1 MTTERLPD
9 RLDSVFDLK
18 IHKALSLSE
27 SVSTRVRLTYSRNEN
42 QKKFNVLSP
51 KTTEE
56 MKHRISSW
64 LDTHIDVEDLL
75 CHLGTNEIDMDTL
88 PKASKA

>member
-18 IHKALSLSE
+18 IHKALSLAE

-56 MKHRISSW
+56 MKHKISSW

>member
-1 MTTERLPD
+1 MTTERVPD
-9 RLDSVFDLK
+9 RLDSVFDLR

-27 SVSTRVRLTYSRNEN
+27 SVSTRVRLTYSRTESS
-42 QKKFNVLSP
+42 KKFNVLSE

-56 MKHRISSW
+56 MKNKISSW
-64 LDTHIDVEDLL
+64 LDTHIAVDDLL

-88 PKASKA
+88 PRAAKD

>member
-18 IHKALSLSE
+18 IHKALSLAE

-42 QKKFNVLSP
+42 QKNFNVLSP

-56 MKHRISSW
+56 MKHKISSW